1 MEKIGRNDPCWCG
14 SGKKYKTCHMAMD
27 EKIHHYEL
35 MGHIV
40 PTHDMLKTA
49 EQIEGIRE
57 SSKINVAV
65 LDAVGRETKPA
76 ARHLPDRRS
85 HYKGNLWD
93 KAAARKGGR
102 FVCFEEGENHSPWA
116 IMAVEIFLKA
126 ALSLPAIRSYPRP
139 YSSAAAAEAS

>member
-57 SSKINVAV
+57 SSKINVTIPAKKIGNYFPETYSKEQIEEV
-65 LDAVGRETKPA
+65 IFMLLDKWKQNREGVA
-76 ARHLPDRRS
+76 D
-85 HYKGNLWD
+85 
-93 KAAARKGGR
+93 
-102 FVCFEEGENHSPWA
+102 
-116 IMAVEIFLKA
+116 
-126 ALSLPAIRSYPRP
+126 
-139 YSSAAAAEAS
+139 AEDTV